1 MKFFYSCDSREFCLE
16 GCIFLREYDAYSQI
30 FVTLAIFV
38 FLPQGEGGM
47 VSVESPRCIFLSG
60 YAYSRMMLDSF
71 FPCISERET
80 KINFDL
86 ITQVRLVC
94 HLSATLMT

>member
-1 MKFFYSCDSREFCLE
+1 MKNGYVKGWRINFYSCDSREFCLE
-16 GCIFLREYDAYSQI
+16 GCIFLGGGYACSWI

-60 YAYSRMMLDSF
+60 YACSRMMLDSF
-71 FPCISERET
+71 FPAAPEKVTR
-80 KINFDL
+80 INFDL
-86 ITQVRLVC
+86 IT
-94 HLSATLMT
+94 